1 MGDEAQKPDGTFRIP
16 SPYTNRRQRTISV
29 TELAAQSP
37 RLNGTIK
44 EFCREK
50 GHGFIIPSEGG
61 VDLFVHISD
70 VEGEF
75 IPIKGDEVTF
85 QKILIP
91 PKNESYQAVHVKIT
105 HLKEGEIHHRWD
117 GSTVQ

>member
-1 MGDEAQKPDGTFRIP
+1 MLVCLLKSGNSDM
-16 SPYTNRRQRTISV
+16 TNFFSIHYQNLVNFTVKQVLEMFYS
-29 TELAAQSP
+29 
-37 RLNGTIK
+37 
-44 EFCREK
+44 
-50 GHGFIIPSEGG
+50 
-61 VDLFVHISD
+61 

>member
-1 MGDEAQKPDGTFRIP
+1 MFY
-16 SPYTNRRQRTISV
+16 S
-29 TELAAQSP
+29 
-37 RLNGTIK
+37 
-44 EFCREK
+44 
-50 GHGFIIPSEGG
+50 
-61 VDLFVHISD
+61 

-105 HLKEGEIHHRWD
+105 HLKEGEIHHD
-117 GSTVQ
+117 GMDQLCNNFCNFSALPQNLLSSEMH